1 MNVDIINKLQFYGYI
16 VDNKGLVYKHSHSTR
31 RKEVA
36 GQINDAG
43 VYFYAQNVV
52 PFKPRQNTIKDIL
65 GNDYKFNSENYKPFV
80 PEKNIEHNFTFND
93 YYQNT
98 QSKNQF
104 SIYLK
109 RFHKETLSKELST
122 NIYDIRGVKGGYF
135 NEATLFPYINFH
147 NEFLTAKIVKY
158 NSNTGKRL
166 KENYSNSWFHSE
178 KTIKKSLG
186 IKDKISKSVDCF
198 FGEHLIAF
206 NDKPIVIVEAEKT
219 AVLLSLVFTNTVFIA
234 SGGLAKLKGLDWSFL
249 ANRQV
254 FLYPDNNASEWFEIA
269 NNRGWFVSN
278 ILENEAQ
285 KGEDVAD
292 YLTNYKTDPL
302 RAKTWSK
309 LYEEIWCIDNRELTV
324 KDNKTYSLGFENKKK
339 LSFNYCLPI
348 ENELNLNKY
357 LDTAKGLS
365 FKGKHFQLFEND
377 FKVLNA
383 NIDFNKTYK
392 TEFGWKQMDA
402 DTFIVKLEKCFRIIK
417 HLNPEKDYLKLF
429 SKVLLNILL
438 NSNHT
443 FNISYIER
451 VLIPFWNNDN
461 NEIEKYYK
469 FRNWRFSSTEAIEKK
484 EFIKLLNN
492 DKKIFLINQYLK
504 KLRPLLSKKEFILP
518 EYIGLHHKKGNEY
531 VWNIIQKYNT
541 KVLGCSNIR
550 LYNNVL
556 KITEYLNWWANNINN
571 IAGKNLL
578 YIELDSIYYS
588 SNMNCLKLGTTFKFP
603 SDLVISENTG
613 VHRKY
618 IKEYFKFKQS
628 KTVLNELISEVDDYI
643 LNAQNFTFERVN
655 GRLVATP
662 EPIKENDIQ
671 INNNKQHL
679 LSTEEAFNYDLDL
692 TNSVL
697 NISEADAIQQ
707 NTHFL
712 TSWIYFHNPNLTEE
726 EKEEIR
732 RCPMLFFSPL
742 NNRYLHTA

>member
-1 MNVDIINKLQFYGYI
+1 MNVDIINKLQFYGYT
-16 VDNKGLVYKHSHSTR
+16 VDNKGLVYKHSHSTK

-36 GQINDAG
+36 GQLNEAG

-52 PFKPRQNTIKDIL
+52 PFKPAQNTIKDIL
-65 GNDYKFNSENYKPFV
+65 GNDKPIIYKPFI
-80 PEKNIEHNFTFND
+80 PKKTIERNFTFKE
-93 YYQNT
+93 YYKNT

-104 SIYLK
+104 LIYLK
-109 RFHKETLSKELST
+109 KFNKEVLSKELTT
-122 NIYDIRGVKGGYF
+122 NLYNIRGVKSGYF
-135 NEATLFPYINFH
+135 QDATLFPYINFH

-186 IKDKISKSVDCF
+186 LKDKISKSVDCF

-219 AVLLSLVFTNTVFIA
+219 AILLSLVFTNTVFIA
-234 SGGLAKLKGLDWSFL
+234 SGGLAKLKGLDWSLL
-249 ANRQV
+249 ANREV

-269 NNRGWFVSN
+269 NNRGWFASN
-278 ILENEAQ
+278 ILENNSK

-302 RAKTWSK
+302 RAKIWSK

-348 ENELNLNKY
+348 EKEIGLNTY

-392 TEFGWKQMDA
+392 TEFGWRQMDV

-417 HLNPEKDYLKLF
+417 HLNPKKDYLKLF

-469 FRNWRFSSTEAIEKK
+469 FRNWRFASTEAIEKK
-484 EFIKLLNN
+484 DFVKLLNN
-492 DKKIFLINQYLK
+492 DKKIFSINQYLK
-504 KLRPLLSKKEFILP
+504 KLQPLLHKKEFILP
-518 EYIGLHHKKGNEY
+518 EQIGLHHKKGNEY

-541 KVLGCSNIR
+541 EVLGCKTIHN
-550 LYNNVL
+550 YNAKL
-556 KITEYLNWWANNINN
+556 KINEYLNWWY
-571 IAGKNLL
+571 KNLSKL
-578 YIELDSIYYS
+578 DKNIKCTHFLDSTYYNSNIYCPAFEYGYKIPS
-588 SNMNCLKLGTTFKFP
+588 IRNIKNETGIGQNIINEFFNFKH
-603 SDLVISENTG
+603 N
-613 VHRKY
+613 KN
-618 IKEYFKFKQS
+618 
-628 KTVLNELISEVDDYI
+628 VLNDIIFEVDDYI
-643 LNAQNFTFERVN
+643 LNPQSFSFERVN

-662 EPIKENDIQ
+662 EPIKEKVNENI
-671 INNNKQHL
+671 L
-679 LSTEEAFNYDLDL
+679 LSNEEAFNYDLDL

-697 NISEADAIQQ
+697 NIPEADAIQQ

-712 TSWIYFHNPNLTEE
+712 TSWIYFHNPQLTEE
-726 EKEEIR
+726 EKEEIKK
-732 RCPMLFFSPL
+732 CPMLFFAPI
-742 NNRYLHTA
+742 NNRYLQTA